1 MVVGCWKVTHCPFPS
16 IFTPCSIRL
25 PTLNSACRGVPP
37 PGCLT
42 QRGLAKELPPDS
54 APLAPRGPLAP
65 KHLWNVLV
73 LVCIPMVHMVP
84 GRIVD
89 EPASNPPPPTVPD
102 SEREGSPSLP
112 SKPCSLRR
120 ERKEGREALRS

>member
-1 MVVGCWKVTHCPFPS
+1 MVVGRWKVAHCSFPS
-16 IFTPCSIRL
+16 IFTPCSIGL

-73 LVCIPMVHMVP
+73 LVRIPMVHMVP
-84 GRIVD
+84 GRIID
-89 EPASNPPPPTVPD
+89 EPASNHPPPHAPSQTPG
-102 SEREGSPSLP
+102 RRALHLSLP
-112 SKPCSLRR
+112 SRVV
-120 ERKEGREALRS
+120 